1 MNNFRSGLTN
11 VEHFNKMGN
20 PSNGPAMMK
29 WFYILVKCSFLSK
42 SNHTRWRYLVVSGL
56 LLIFHILYQS
66 TLSGLLQLK
75 MDEITHLALR

>member
-29 WFYILVKCSFLSK
+29 WFYILVKCSFFIQIK
-42 SNHTRWRYLVVSGL
+42 SHQMALPGGQRTTPNFPYFVSVYL
-56 LLIFHILYQS
+56 IWPS
-66 TLSGLLQLK
+66 T
-75 MDEITHLALR
+75 A